1 MQAGL
6 VAFRRSRALSF
17 NLEMVNP
24 FKLTKEEEA
33 MMRMDWVKPA
43 KKTKKNKSVKQTKGE
58 RRYKQKG

>member
-1 MQAGL
+1 MQVGL
-6 VAFRRSRALSF
+6 VAIRRSQVLSF

-43 KKTKKNKSVKQTKGE
+43 KKTKKNKSVKQSNGE